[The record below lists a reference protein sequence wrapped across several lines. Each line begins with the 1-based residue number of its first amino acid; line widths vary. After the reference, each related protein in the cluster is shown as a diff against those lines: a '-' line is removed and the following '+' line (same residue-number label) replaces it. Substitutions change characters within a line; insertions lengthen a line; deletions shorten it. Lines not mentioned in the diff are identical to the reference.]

1 MSRYAQAM
9 SALELKVYEIFKN
22 KLGEKEAGT
31 VIEYLEAKAEE
42 KYQQKKDVLLTKD
55 DKIELVAKIESTK
68 SDIVKWMFA
77 FWIGSIGVISAIMIA
92 LFNAYLKH

>member
-1 MSRYAQAM
+1 M
-9 SALELKVYEIFKN
+9 SA
-22 KLGEKEAGT
+22 T
-31 VIEYLEAKAEE
+31 VIEYLESKAEE

-77 FWIGSIGVISAIMIA
+77 FWIESIGVISGIIIA